1 MDFSE
6 LNIQRLF
13 GQEAAESEEIDRL
26 KEYYFKGKIYSKVIV
41 DIPLRILVGHKG
53 IGKSAL
59 FQIGMDDERN
69 NGRLTFII
77 KPDDIAGIGGKD
89 EDFLSLI
96 TRWKLGINEIITNK
110 IMTYFGLFD
119 EDKSIIHKALG
130 AGVTLLDVL
139 SETINIKDKVDL
151 SRINSE
157 IKAKAIRNFLDTN
170 KVSIYIDDLDRGW
183 QGRLEDIQRISALL
197 NAVRDISS
205 ENRGV
210 YFRVNLRSDV
220 YFLSRT
226 SDEST
231 DKTEGS
237 VIWFDWSNH
246 EIFALLI
253 KRVATYNGHYGVSD
267 KELLQK
273 KQSDL
278 MNYLT
283 DIIEDRFTGRGKWS
297 NAPMHKILMS
307 LIRKR
312 PRDLVKL
319 LTLAARQAQD
329 DESPIIKTKHLQ
341 AILDEYS
348 QGRLQDTIN
357 EFVSELPDVERLILG
372 MKPSKR
378 QLKASENYNYSTN
391 SLLEKIKSIEEQGI
405 FKGRNNKTL
414 STKEL
419 AAFLYKIGFIT
430 ARKVLPD
437 GTIDRKY
444 FEQNRYLS
452 NKFADFGYDW
462 EVHPAYRWALQP
474 DNIFDLLDSID

>member
-391 SLLEKIKSIEEQGI
+391 SLLDKIKSIEQQGI

-452 NKFADFGYDW
+452 SKFADFGYDW

>member
-26 KEYYFKGKIYSKVIV
+26 KEYYFKSKVYSKVIV
-41 DIPLRILVGHKG
+41 DLPLRILVGHKG
-53 IGKSAL
+53 VGKSAL
-59 FQIGMDDERN
+59 FQVGMDDEKN

-77 KPDDIAGIGGKD
+77 KPDDIAGIGSKND
-89 EDFLSLI
+89 DFLSLI
-96 TRWKLGINEIITNK
+96 TRWKVGINEIIANK
-110 IMTYFGLFD
+110 IMAYFGLFN
-119 EDKSIIHKALG
+119 EDKSLIHKALG

-139 SETINIKDKVDL
+139 SETINIKDKIDL
-151 SRINSE
+151 SRINSD
-157 IKAKAIRNFLDTN
+157 IKARAIQNFLETN

-205 ENRGV
+205 ENKGV

-253 KRVATYNGHYGVSD
+253 KRVATFNRNYSLTD
-267 KELLQK
+267 KELLIK

-278 MNYLT
+278 MKYLT
-283 DIIEDRFTGRGKWS
+283 DIIEDKFTGSGKWS
-297 NAPMHKILMS
+297 NAPMYKILMS

-319 LTLAARQAQD
+319 LTLAARKAQD
-329 DESPIIKTKHLQ
+329 DESSIIKTKHLK

-357 EFVSELPDVERLILG
+357 EFISELPDVERLILG

-378 QLKASENYNYSTN
+378 QHKALENYNYSTS
-391 SLLEKIKSIEEQGI
+391 SLLEKLKSIEQQGV
-405 FKGRNNKTL
+405 FKGRNNKIV

-437 GTIDRKY
+437 GSIDRKY

-452 NKFADFGYDW
+452 SRFADFGYDW

-474 DNIFDLLDSID
+474 DNIYDLIDGID

>member
-267 KELLQK
+267 KDLLQK

-391 SLLEKIKSIEEQGI
+391 SLLEKIKSIEQQGI

-452 NKFADFGYDW
+452 SKFADFGYDW

>member
-6 LNIQRLF
+6 FNIQRLF
-13 GQEAAESEEIDRL
+13 GQEAAESEEIERL
-26 KEYYFKGKIYSKVIV
+26 REYYLKNKIYSKVIV
-41 DIPLRILVGHKG
+41 DLPLRIVVGHKG

-59 FQIGMDDERN
+59 FKIGMDDERN

-77 KPDDIAGIGGKD
+77 KPDDISGIGGKD
-89 EDFLSLI
+89 DDFLSLI
-96 TRWKLGINEIITNK
+96 TRWKIGINEIIANK
-110 IMTYFGLFD
+110 IINYFGLYN
-119 EDKSIIHKALG
+119 EDSNLIQKALG
-130 AGVTLLDVL
+130 AGVTLLDL
-139 SETINIKDKVDL
+139 LGDTIKIKDKIDL
-151 SRINSE
+151 SRINSDLK
-157 IKAKAIRNFLDTN
+157 IKAINNFLSTN

-183 QGRLEDIQRISALL
+183 KGRSEDIQRISALL

-205 ENRGV
+205 ENKGI

-253 KRVATYNGHYGVSD
+253 KRVATFNGQYGLSD
-267 KELLQK
+267 KQLISK
-273 KQSDL
+273 KQTEL
-278 MNYLT
+278 MSYLNN
-283 DIIEDRFTGRGKWS
+283 IIEEKFTGNGKWS

-307 LIRKR
+307 LIRRR

-329 DESPIIKTKHLQ
+329 DESIIIKTEHLKK
-341 AILDEYS
+341 ILDEYS

-372 MKPSKR
+372 MKPAKR
-378 QLKASENYNYSTN
+378 QKNTLVNYNYSTS
-391 SLLEKIKSIEEQGI
+391 SLLEKIKSIEQQGI
-405 FKGRNNKTL
+405 FKGANKKTL
-414 STKEL
+414 TTKEL

-430 ARKVLPD
+430 ARKILPD
-437 GTIDRKY
+437 GTIDRKF

-452 NKFADFGYDW
+452 SKFADFGYDW

-474 DNIFDLLDSID
+474 DNIYDLIDSID

>member
-391 SLLEKIKSIEEQGI
+391 SLLEKIKSIEQQGI

-452 NKFADFGYDW
+452 SKFADFGYDW

>member
-26 KEYYFKGKIYSKVIV
+26 KEYYFKSKIYSKVIV
-41 DIPLRILVGHKG
+41 DLPLRILVGHKG

-59 FQIGMDDERN
+59 FKVGMEDEKN

-89 EDFLSLI
+89 DDFLSLI
-96 TRWKLGINEIITNK
+96 TRWKVGINEIIANK

-119 EDKSIIHKALG
+119 EDKSLINKALG

-139 SETINIKDKVDL
+139 SETINIKDKIDL

-157 IKAKAIRNFLDTN
+157 LKAKAIRNFLDTN

-253 KRVATYNGHYGVSD
+253 KRVATFNGHYGLSD

-283 DIIEDRFTGRGKWS
+283 DIIEDRFTGSGKWS
-297 NAPMHKILMS
+297 NAPMYKILMS
-307 LIRKR
+307 LIRRR

-319 LTLAARQAQD
+319 LTLAARKAHD
-329 DESPIIKTKHLQ
+329 DESSIIKTKHLQ

-357 EFVSELPDVERLILG
+357 EFISELPDVERLILG

-378 QLKASENYNYSTN
+378 QLKASENYNYTTN
-391 SLLEKIKSIEEQGI
+391 SLLAKLKSIEQQGA
-405 FKGRNNKTL
+405 FKGRNNKNI

-452 NKFADFGYDW
+452 SKFADFGYDW

-474 DNIFDLLDSID
+474 DNIYDLIDSVD

>member
-273 KQSDL
+273 
-278 MNYLT
+278 
-283 DIIEDRFTGRGKWS
+283 
-297 NAPMHKILMS
+297 
-307 LIRKR
+307 
-312 PRDLVKL
+312 
-319 LTLAARQAQD
+319 
-329 DESPIIKTKHLQ
+329 
-341 AILDEYS
+341 
-348 QGRLQDTIN
+348 
-357 EFVSELPDVERLILG
+357 
-372 MKPSKR
+372 
-378 QLKASENYNYSTN
+378 
-391 SLLEKIKSIEEQGI
+391 
-405 FKGRNNKTL
+405 NNQT
-414 STKEL
+414 
-419 AAFLYKIGFIT
+419 
-430 ARKVLPD
+430 
-437 GTIDRKY
+437 
-444 FEQNRYLS
+444 
-452 NKFADFGYDW
+452 
-462 EVHPAYRWALQP
+462 
-474 DNIFDLLDSID
+474 

>member
-1 MDFSE
+1 
-6 LNIQRLF
+6 
-13 GQEAAESEEIDRL
+13 
-26 KEYYFKGKIYSKVIV
+26 
-41 DIPLRILVGHKG
+41 LRILVGHKG

-391 SLLEKIKSIEEQGI
+391 SLLEKIKSIEQQGI

-452 NKFADFGYDW
+452 SKFADFGYDW

>member
-69 NGRLTFII
+69 NERLTFII

-391 SLLEKIKSIEEQGI
+391 SLLEKIKSIEQQGI

-452 NKFADFGYDW
+452 SKFADFGYDW

>member
-348 QGRLQDTIN
+348 QGGLQDTIN

-391 SLLEKIKSIEEQGI
+391 SLLEKIKSIEQQGI

-452 NKFADFGYDW
+452 SKFADFGYDW

>member
-6 LNIQRLF
+6 INIQRLF

-26 KEYYFKGKIYSKVIV
+26 KEYYFKSKIYSKVIV
-41 DIPLRILVGHKG
+41 DLPLRILVGHKG

-59 FQIGMDDERN
+59 FQVGMDDERN

-89 EDFLSLI
+89 DDFLSLI
-96 TRWKLGINEIITNK
+96 TRWKVGINEIIASK
-110 IMTYFGLFD
+110 IMAYFGLIN
-119 EDKSIIHKALG
+119 EDKSLIHKALG
-130 AGVTLLDVL
+130 AGVSLLDVL
-139 SETINIKDKVDL
+139 SETINIKDKIDL
-151 SRINSE
+151 SRINSDVKARA
-157 IKAKAIRNFLDTN
+157 IKNFLETN

-253 KRVATYNGHYGVSD
+253 KRVATFNGHYGLTD

-278 MNYLT
+278 MKYLT
-283 DIIEDRFTGRGKWS
+283 DIIEDRFTGSGKWS
-297 NAPMHKILMS
+297 NAPMYKILMS

-319 LTLAARQAQD
+319 LTLAARKAQD
-329 DESPIIKTKHLQ
+329 DDSLIIKTKHLQ
-341 AILDEYS
+341 GILDEYS

-357 EFVSELPDVERLILG
+357 EFISELPDVQRLILG

-378 QLKASENYNYSTN
+378 QHKASENYNYSTS
-391 SLLEKIKSIEEQGI
+391 SLLDKLKSIEQQGV
-405 FKGRNNKTL
+405 FKGRDNKIL

-437 GTIDRKY
+437 GSIDRKY

-452 NKFADFGYDW
+452 SKFADFGYDW

-474 DNIFDLLDSID
+474 DNIYDLIDGID

>member
-391 SLLEKIKSIEEQGI
+391 SLLEKIKSIEQQGI

-437 GTIDRKY
+437 GTINRKY

-452 NKFADFGYDW
+452 SKFADFGYDW

>member
-391 SLLEKIKSIEEQGI
+391 SLLEKIKSIEQQGI

-452 NKFADFGYDW
+452 SKFADFGYDW

-474 DNIFDLLDSID
+474 DNIFDLIDSID

>member
-297 NAPMHKILMS
+297 NAPMHKILMA

-391 SLLEKIKSIEEQGI
+391 SLLEKIKSIEQQGI

-452 NKFADFGYDW
+452 SKFADFGYDW